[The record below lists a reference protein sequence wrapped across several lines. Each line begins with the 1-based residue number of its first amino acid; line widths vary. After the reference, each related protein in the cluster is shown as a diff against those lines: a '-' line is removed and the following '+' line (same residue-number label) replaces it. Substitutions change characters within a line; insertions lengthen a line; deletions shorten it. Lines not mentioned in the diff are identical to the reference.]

1 MNKNLIS
8 LSILSLLLLSGCNGS
23 SNSSS
28 PIPEKQTRSEL
39 DFKTSKFS
47 PKSEQWLS
55 YEEKKNHYLDGNS
68 SEALYIQYVAKTAIE
83 LIDTISELPQ
93 DETKQLTG
101 IINNLSNHG
110 IENFYIR
117 VVKNSMGSREDI
129 DFLYEK
135 SGQLYRINE
144 KVALSLIDFFNEAPS
159 LIHIFDD
166 IEFPTSA
173 GTYNDQ
179 QIGSSFFEHD
189 VRGLHI
195 SNDDAYRLLEQY
207 DMDNQN
213 ALSDCSLNWKR
224 EPKRLENGKFLEMI
238 NNQQIEIGL
247 IEYNST
253 LTLECLNDA
262 QPSSTTLIDDKITT
276 IYHPTF
282 GYLRHIEIIGL
293 DQTTLT
299 LQDLKWT
306 TQ

>member
-173 GTYNDQ
+173 DTYNDQ

-224 EPKRLENGKFLEMI
+224 EQKKVENGKMYEKV
-238 NNQQIEIGL
+238 NNKNVEIGL
-247 IEYNST
+247 LEYRSRLALQCSNGS
-253 LTLECLNDA
+253 
-262 QPSSTTLIDDKITT
+262 QPSSNILIDDTIMT

-282 GYLRHIEIIGL
+282 GHIIHTNANSLGG
-293 DQTTLT
+293 TTLT
-299 LQDLKWT
+299 LQDLKWVS
-306 TQ
+306 Q

>member
-39 DFKTSKFS
+39 DFNKAKFS
-47 PKSEQWLS
+47 PKNGQWLS
-55 YEEKKNHYLDGNS
+55 YEEKTEHLGEES
-68 SEALYIQYVAKTAIE
+68 SEIFYIQYIPKSSVELIE
-83 LIDTISELPQ
+83 LLNTLPQ
-93 DETKQLTG
+93 DEAVQLETV
-101 IINNLSNHG
+101 INNHVNNG
-110 IENFYIR
+110 VENFYVRII
-117 VVKNSMGSREDI
+117 KNSMGVEDT
-129 DFLYEK
+129 DFLYDK
-135 SGQLYRINE
+135 DGQLYRINE
-144 KVALSLIDFFNEAPS
+144 EVSLSLINLFNKHPS
-159 LIHIFDD
+159 LIGIFDGL
-166 IEFPTSA
+166 EFPKSA
-173 GTYNDQ
+173 QTYKDKEIKLSSLKHEI
-179 QIGSSFFEHD
+179 IG
-189 VRGLHI
+189 LKI
-195 SNDDAYRLLEQY
+195 SDDDAYRLIKHY
-207 DMDNQN
+207 DINDTQMVI
-213 ALSDCSLNWKR
+213 SRCSLNWKR
-224 EPKRLENGKFLEMI
+224 EPKRLENGNFLEMI